1 MGTLVFNDD
10 FIESGIDGI
19 KPQSWDRDVYPHFVN
34 IRTLLNGNIDATN
47 LGVTAG
53 TIVAS
58 KAVTVDAN
66 KDAGSFRNITLTGEL
81 DSATGDF
88 SGDVDI
94 AGDLTLSGGADGA
107 LRFSVASSVKMLDNS
122 ATSLVFEEADNAY
135 MTFVTT
141 DSSEAIKFDKSL
153 DINASMD
160 VDADVDITGTTT
172 LNGVLQV
179 KNGATSAGKIEIYED
194 SDDGAHKLT
203 LLGPALASNIT
214 LKLPNSVGSSG
225 QVLTTDGSVN
235 GVMSWATVGGA
246 YDDWSIL
253 TDSATIANKAQ
264 VVCNKATAM
273 TVTLPSSPS
282 ATNTVTIK
290 NVGAG
295 TVTVGRNSS
304 NIDSSASD
312 GTLLEGGA
320 VQLVYVDGTIGW
332 ASL

>member
-19 KPQSWDRDVYPHFVN
+19 KPQSWNRDVYPHFVT
-34 IRTLLNGNIDATN
+34 IRSLLNGNIDATN

-53 TIVAS
+53 TVVAS
-58 KAVTVDAN
+58 KVVTVDAN

-122 ATSLVFEEADNAY
+122 ATSLVFEEADSAY

-141 DSSEAIKFDKSL
+141 NSSEAIKFDKSL

-194 SDDGAHKLT
+194 TDDGAHKLT
-203 LLGPALASNIT
+203 LTIPALAGDVT
-214 LKLPNSVGSSG
+214 LTLPN
-225 QVLTTDGSVN
+225 TDGSANQVLKTDGSGNLDWVTSGGLYSQWSVVTADGTTASN
-235 GVMSWATVGGA
+235 G
-246 YDDWSIL
+246 DQI
-253 TDSATIANKAQ
+253 I
-264 VVCNKATAM
+264 CNHASTAF

-282 ATNTVTIK
+282 TGDTVLFKNVGNATVTI
-290 NVGAG
+290 A
-295 TVTVGRNSS
+295 RNGKD
-304 NIDSSASD
+304 IDSVAEN
-312 GTLLEGGA
+312 GTLLTDA
-320 VQLVYVDGTIGW
+320 SVQLVFVDDTFGW
-332 ASL
+332 VSL

>member
-19 KPQSWDRDVYPHFVN
+19 KPQSWNRDVYPHFVT

-53 TIVAS
+53 TVVAS
-58 KAVTVDAN
+58 KVVTVDAN

-107 LRFSVASSVKMLDNS
+107 LRFSVASSVKILDNS

-203 LLGPALASNIT
+203 LTAPALAGDVT
-214 LKLPNSVGSSG
+214 LTFPNTDGDAD
-225 QVLTTDGSVN
+225 QVLKTNGS
-235 GVMSWATVGGA
+235 GVMSWSTVGGA

-253 TDSATIANKAQ
+253 TDSATVASKAQ
-264 VVCNKATAM
+264 VICNKATAM

-282 ATNTVTIK
+282 AGNTVTIK

-295 TVTVGRNSS
+295 TVTVGRNGKD
-304 NIDSSASD
+304 IDSVAEN
-312 GTLLEGGA
+312 GTLLTDSA
-320 VQLVYVDGTIGW
+320 VQLVFVNDTFGW
-332 ASL
+332 VSL

>member
-53 TIVAS
+53 TVVAS

-141 DSSEAIKFDKSL
+141 NSSEAIKFDKSL

-179 KNGATSAGKIEIYED
+179 KNGASSAGKIEIYED

-203 LLGPALASNIT
+203 LTAPALAGDVT
-214 LKLPNSVGSSG
+214 LTLPNTDGDAD
-225 QVLTTDGSVN
+225 QVLKTNGS

-264 VVCNKATAM
+264 VVCNKATTM